1 MVLLRLEIRG
11 VEKLSFRER
20 QVVILKE
27 MGLGNEEIGR
37 RLQLSPASVATLYR
51 RARTKGYEVVV
62 VLPGD
67 RLGLL
72 EEGVEEPDG

>member
-1 MVLLRLEIRG
+1 
-11 VEKLSFRER
+11 
-20 QVVILKE
+20 
-27 MGLGNEEIGR
+27 
-37 RLQLSPASVATLYR
+37 
-51 RARTKGYEVVV
+51 ARTKGYEVVV